1 MKKIFL
7 VLFALIGMS
16 VTNLQAQFYV
26 YKGGKIIY
34 QINDS
39 RPDSILFEKPATPGL
54 HGRFVKATECNESN
68 DTNARPANN
77 YITFNFDLESG
88 TGTITINNIIIN
100 CCDTL
105 SGDITTSDNTITL
118 TPKVTGHAACNC
130 LCSHSIIYEISGIEE
145 KKYRIIAT
153 DIIDTTIDLSIG
165 TSGRIIPSLNLDSIP
180 STMFYD
186 INMVNSR
193 SSECKGSPYDME
205 EGKGVNEEKRA
216 ENSEMFKYD
225 FDLRTGNGTITFI
238 NFESNC
244 CDSLKA
250 KLDPSSAI
258 PYIKLKNVSLKDE
271 VCKCLCTYDI
281 TASFRGMKKRE
292 YTIEWDN
299 YKFKIDLSASAS
311 GIIYANQV
319 EKLPII
325 HALGQCSKNEV
336 GNDSINN
343 NQNTDAIVI
352 EQEDSVKYSYN
363 PEKELLSIKYFKRV
377 SSCCTQF
384 IYTTTIDE
392 ANNITV
398 TESMENDI
406 CDCICPFDIEL
417 LFNNMK
423 TKKYTIKMYPYKFV
437 VDLTDPK
444 NYEGVINLKDSIQ
457 D

>member
-7 VLFALIGMS
+7 ALFALIGMS

-26 YKGGKIIY
+26 YKGGEIIY

-39 RPDSILFEKPATPGL
+39 RPDSILFEKPANPGL
-54 HGRFVKATECNESN
+54 HGRLLKATECNESN
-68 DTNARPANN
+68 GTNRGITN
-77 YITFNFDLESG
+77 ITFDFDLESG
-88 TGTITINNIIIN
+88 TGTIAINNFIID

-105 SGDITTSDNTITL
+105 SGDITTSDNIITL
-118 TPKVTGHAACNC
+118 TPLVTGHEICNC
-130 LCSHSIIYEISGIEE
+130 FCSHNIIYELSGIEE

-153 DIIDTTIDLSIG
+153 DIIDTTIDLSVG
-165 TSGRIIPSLNLDSIP
+165 TSGRIIPTFDSIP
-180 STMFYD
+180 STMYYD
-186 INMVNSR
+186 IDMVNSR

-216 ENSEMFKYD
+216 ADSEMFKYD
-225 FDLRTGNGTITFI
+225 FDLKTGNGTITFI

-250 KLDPSSAI
+250 ILDPSSAI
-258 PYIKLKNVSLKDE
+258 PYIKLKTVSLRDE
-271 VCKCLCTYDI
+271 VCKCLCTYDVS
-281 TASFRGMKKRE
+281 ASFRGMKKRE

-319 EKLPII
+319 EKLPTIY
-325 HALGQCSKNEV
+325 ALGGCTKDEV
-336 GNDSINN
+336 GID

-363 PEKELLSIKYFKRV
+363 PENELLSIKYFKRV
-377 SSCCTQF
+377 SSCCTHF

-392 ANNITV
+392 ANNINV

-457 D
+457 N

>member
-16 VTNLQAQFYV
+16 ITNLQAQFYV
-26 YKGGKIIY
+26 YKEGKIIY

-54 HGRFVKATECNESN
+54 HGRFLKATECNESN
-68 DTNARPANN
+68 ETNGKTGGLN
-77 YITFNFDLESG
+77 ITFNFDLGSG
-88 TGTITINNIIIN
+88 TGTIAINNFIIN

-105 SGDITTSDNTITL
+105 SSDITTSDNTITL
-118 TPKVTGHAACNC
+118 TPLVTGHAACNC
-130 LCSHSIIYEISGIEE
+130 LCSHNIIYEISGIEE

-165 TSGRIIPSLNLDSIP
+165 TSGRIIPTYDTIP
-180 STMFYD
+180 STMFYNID
-186 INMVNSR
+186 MVNSR

-216 ENSEMFKYD
+216 ADSEMFKYD
-225 FDLRTGNGTITFI
+225 FDLKTGNGTITFI

-250 KLDPSSAI
+250 ILDPSSAI
-258 PYIKLKNVSLKDE
+258 PYIKLKTVSLKDD
-271 VCKCLCTYDI
+271 VCKCLCTYDV
-281 TASFRGMKKRE
+281 TATFRGMKKRE

-319 EKLPII
+319 EKLPTIY
-325 HALGQCSKNEV
+325 ALSGCTKDEV
-336 GNDSINN
+336 GID

-363 PEKELLSIKYFKRV
+363 PENELLSIKYFKLV

-398 TESMENDI
+398 TERMENDI

-457 D
+457 N